1 MKRTLDSILSWCL
14 VTVLFQFNGEP
25 RSYTRFNLTQNMEG
39 DNSHVEMKLSSDMD
53 DEVEA
58 NGVGENT
65 NQHNRPYYPSKLN
78 QRSPKTI
85 CGYVIGILFLF
96 IIGKPICW
104 YIFKLI
110 MWPSGI
116 LYSDWSNVFV
126 Q

>member
-1 MKRTLDSILSWCL
+1 
-14 VTVLFQFNGEP
+14 
-25 RSYTRFNLTQNMEG
+25 MEG

-65 NQHNRPYYPSKLN
+65 NQHNHPYYPSKLN

-96 IIGKPICW
+96 IIGKQYAGI
-104 YIFKLI
+104 YIQAYYVALWNFLFWLVKCFCTMTTKL
-110 MWPSGI
+110 
-116 LYSDWSNVFV
+116 
-126 Q
+126 